1 MRGRYLNWQALKEL
15 KLRWK
20 VSFKALI
27 YRGRALDLLTAEQA
41 KSGFT
46 HLSRKGFTK
55 FEEYDDL
62 LPLEVS
68 MLVQRALDL
77 LDYATWK
84 KVLVASGL
92 TSEWVGGRY
101 LLNVPVSPLRL
112 VSTHSGSGHEPQ
124 EL

>member
-1 MRGRYLNWQALKEL
+1 
-15 KLRWK
+15 
-20 VSFKALI
+20 
-27 YRGRALDLLTAEQA
+27 
-41 KSGFT
+41 
-46 HLSRKGFTK
+46 
-55 FEEYDDL
+55 
-62 LPLEVS
+62 